1 MLGKD
6 FSPLINRLNHSEEPV
21 FGGFK
26 VCLLFIKTTK
36 TERSATIAFMFG
48 ADVTNIQEK

>member
-6 FSPLINRLNHSEEPV
+6 YTPLIYRLNHSEDPV

-36 TERSATIAFMFG
+36 TERSATIDFIFG
-48 ADVTNIQEK
+48 ADITNIREK